1 MQHVTLCLCSLLAAT
16 SQFSIPIGQ
25 KMQLTGWENANNVR
39 NATCAASKT
48 PKAPTRVALLCIL
61 ILWLSYLLADNWVIC
76 MLSLRC
82 RLLQYAVFVG
92 INGWH
97 GNNIFSIFSVSCY
110 GILLFKLFR
119 RRNSFILLEEKD
131 LQCIIKQLSD
141 SVFVICKIINV
152 LVRVIWLAFGSADNS
167 YLDIDHFAYHK
178 NLIQ

>member
-1 MQHVTLCLCSLLAAT
+1 
-16 SQFSIPIGQ
+16 
-25 KMQLTGWENANNVR
+25 
-39 NATCAASKT
+39 
-48 PKAPTRVALLCIL
+48 
-61 ILWLSYLLADNWVIC
+61 

-92 INGWH
+92 INGWQ

-119 RRNSFILLEEKD
+119 RAKFVNCSREKD

-152 LVRVIWLAFGSADNS
+152 LVKVI
-167 YLDIDHFAYHK
+167 
-178 NLIQ
+178 